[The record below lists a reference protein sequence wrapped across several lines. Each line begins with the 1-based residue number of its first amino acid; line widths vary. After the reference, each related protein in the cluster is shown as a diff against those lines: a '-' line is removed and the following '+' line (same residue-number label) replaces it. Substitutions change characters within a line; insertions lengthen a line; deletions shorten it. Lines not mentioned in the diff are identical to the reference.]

1 MKLQKLKHFLGAAIV
16 ITTPCTNNLEVKAMT
31 NESSQEA
38 IKVIYQDEFFSR
50 PENRH
55 RRDDLIKKILES
67 QNELE
72 GHIPIKKA
80 PHSAGLLKLIT

>member
-67 QNELE
+67 QNEQKE
-72 GHIPIKKA
+72 STWRHKQ
-80 PHSAGLLKLIT
+80 

>member
-55 RRDDLIKKILES
+55 RRDRREIQQKLLILG
-67 QNELE
+67 QNMRR
-72 GHIPIKKA
+72 ISMA
-80 PHSAGLLKLIT
+80 SFLIYN